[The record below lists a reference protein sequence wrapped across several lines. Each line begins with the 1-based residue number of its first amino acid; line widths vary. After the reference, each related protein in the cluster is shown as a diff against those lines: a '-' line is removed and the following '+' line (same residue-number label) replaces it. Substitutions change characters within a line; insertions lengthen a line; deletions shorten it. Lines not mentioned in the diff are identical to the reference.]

1 MSGDIAFKNKK
12 GQVYTLDRGRI
23 LDIIPSMKKEAEIYN
38 PLRNSGYSARGNIS
52 APSSDIIPKSKYI
65 STQNADMDKLTEIQG

>member
-1 MSGDIAFKNKK
+1 ME
-12 GQVYTLDRGRI
+12 R
-23 LDIIPSMKKEAEIYN
+23 EAGIHN